1 MIKINRIILGLFL
14 VYFFSFAV
22 YPKYI
27 LADEVNIYTSRHYD
41 TDEELYNIFT
51 NQTGIKVNILS
62 GKGKA
67 LIERLRSEKN
77 NSPADVF
84 ITVDAGNLWKLQKD
98 GFFQSINSEK
108 VLNIVPSNL
117 RGPKNHW
124 VGLAIRARVIF
135 YDPSK
140 VSKEEIHELSYEDL
154 ANEEWKGKIVVRSS
168 SNMYNQSLVASLIAV
183 NGVKKTEE
191 WAKNFVN
198 NFARKP
204 QGNDRSQILAV
215 ANGQAELAIAN
226 TYYMG
231 LMLSGEKGLEQQ
243 KAAKKVSIHFP
254 NQNGR
259 GTHINISGAG
269 ILKNAPNKE
278 NAERFLEFLLSEEVQ
293 SHIVN
298 NTFEY
303 PILKT
308 VKPNELVAQF
318 GTNFKI
324 DQTLVSDYGKY
335 NPEAVR
341 LMDRVGWK

>member
-1 MIKINRIILGLFL
+1 MVKINRFILGLFL
-14 VYFFSFAV
+14 IYFFNDAIH
-22 YPKYI
+22 PKYL
-27 LADEVNIYTSRHYD
+27 LADEVNVYTSRHYD
-41 TDEELYNIFT
+41 TDENLYKIFT
-51 NQTGIKVNILS
+51 NKTGIKVNILS

-98 GFFQSINSEK
+98 GFFQSINSKE

-117 RGPKNHW
+117 IGPKNHW
-124 VGLAIRARVIF
+124 IGIAIRSRVIF
-135 YDPSK
+135 YNPSQ
-140 VSKEEIHELSYEDL
+140 VSKEKIQGLSYEDL
-154 ANEEWKGKIVVRSS
+154 ANEKWKGKIVVRSS
-168 SNMYNQSLVASLIAV
+168 NNMYNQSLVASLIAKH
-183 NGVKKTEE
+183 GVEKTEE

-226 TYYMG
+226 TYYIG

-243 KAAKKVSIHFP
+243 NAAKKVSIHFP

-278 NAERFLEFLLSEEVQ
+278 NAEKFLEFLLSEEVQ
-293 SHIVN
+293 RHIVN

-303 PILKT
+303 SVLKT
-308 VKPNELVAQF
+308 VKPNKLIAQF

-324 DQTLVSDYGKY
+324 DQTLVSNYGKY

>member
-1 MIKINRIILGLFL
+1 MIEINKFILGLFL
-14 VYFFSFAV
+14 IYFFADAV
-22 YPKYI
+22 NSKY
-27 LADEVNIYTSRHYD
+27 LFADEVNVYTSRHYD
-41 TDEELYNIFT
+41 TDENLYKIFT
-51 NQTGIKVNILS
+51 NKTGIKVNILS

-98 GFFQSINSEK
+98 GFFQSINSKE

-117 RGPKNHW
+117 IGPKNHW
-124 VGLAIRARVIF
+124 IGLAIRSRVIF
-135 YDPSK
+135 YNPSK
-140 VSKEEIHELSYEDL
+140 VSKEKIQGLSYEDL

-168 SNMYNQSLVASLIAV
+168 NNMYNQSLVASLIATH
-183 NGVKKTEE
+183 GVEKTEE

-243 KAAKKVSIHFP
+243 NAAKKVSIHFP

-278 NAERFLEFLLSEEVQ
+278 NAEKFLEFLLSDEVQ

-303 PILKT
+303 SILKT
-308 VKPNELVAQF
+308 VKPNKLIAQF

-324 DQTLVSDYGKY
+324 DQTLVSNYGKY

>member
-1 MIKINRIILGLFL
+1 MIEINKFILGLFL
-14 VYFFSFAV
+14 IYFFADAV
-22 YPKYI
+22 NSKY
-27 LADEVNIYTSRHYD
+27 LFADEVNVYTSRHYD
-41 TDEELYNIFT
+41 TDENLYKIFT
-51 NQTGIKVNILS
+51 DKTGIKVNILS

-98 GFFQSINSEK
+98 GFFQSINSNE

-117 RGPKNHW
+117 VGPKNHW
-124 VGLAIRARVIF
+124 IGLAIRSRVIF
-135 YDPSK
+135 YNPSR
-140 VSKEEIHELSYEDL
+140 VSKEKIQNLSYEDL
-154 ANEEWKGKIVVRSS
+154 AHEEWKGKIVVRSS
-168 SNMYNQSLVASLIAV
+168 NNMYNQSLVASLIATH
-183 NGVKKTEE
+183 GVEKTEE

-231 LMLSGEKGLEQQ
+231 LMLSGEEGLEQQ
-243 KAAKKVSIHFP
+243 NAAEKVSIHFP

-278 NAERFLEFLLSEEVQ
+278 NAEKFLEFLLSDEVQ

-298 NTFEY
+298 NTYEY
-303 PILKT
+303 SVLKT
-308 VKPNELVAQF
+308 VKPNKLIAQF

-324 DQTLVSDYGKY
+324 DQTLVSNYGKY